1 MADNVILTRIKHATG
16 TSAEWAAKA
25 STLFNGELGYD
36 SSNNKVKIGNGTA
49 RWTDLPWLK
58 ADSADKATS
67 ATSARYATTATS
79 AASATNASTAS
90 YATSAGSASSATN
103 ASTATYASSAAK
115 ATSATSA
122 RYATTATSAD
132 SASKAASATSARYA
146 TTATSAGSATNAS
159 TASYAG
165 TAGSAS
171 SATYATYPCTTAGNE
186 IRFHNGTGLTAGGE
200 IWLGWA
206 WASGDKTV
214 TKNWRIGNFSGGGLA
229 NVYVDTLYGNVSGNV
244 NGYTS
249 TAGTATYATSA
260 GSAGSATSAT
270 SASKATSATS
280 ARYAT
285 TATNAGT
292 ASYSNNGAKAASAT
306 SATYSSTANWSK
318 NGAKAASATSATY
331 SSTAN
336 YGKNAGTSSYA
347 STAGGVS
354 GMIDYVVAQGTSGR
368 WTYIKF
374 NSGVAMCWGLSDN
387 KSTQFAS
394 AWGSLYCHDY
404 LFTALSYPFTFTSR
418 PYEFAWPYP
427 VDHTAVTGDWWP
439 YTGGYNTTTQT
450 TTWSAIRPTKPSA
463 AVEIRLAYFVVG
475 RWK

>member
-25 STLFNGELGYD
+25 STLFQGELGYD

-49 RWTDLPWLK
+49 KWADLPWLK
-58 ADSADKATS
+58 ADLADKATS

-122 RYATTATSAD
+122 RYATTATNAD
-132 SASKAASATSARYA
+132 SASKATSATSARYA
-146 TTATSAGSATNAS
+146 TTATNAGSATNAS
-159 TASYAG
+159 TANYA
-165 TAGSAS
+165 TSAGSAG
-171 SATYATYPCTTAGNE
+171 SATYATYPCMTAGNE

-214 TKNWRIGNFSGGGLA
+214 TKDWRIGNFSGGGLA

-249 TAGTATYATSA
+249 TAGTASYATSA
-260 GSAGSATSAT
+260 GSAGSATSA
-270 SASKATSATS
+270 SKATSATSARYATTATNAGTATYSSKSASATS

-306 SATYSSTANWSK
+306 SARYATT
-318 NGAKAASATSATY
+318 ATSAGSATNA
-331 SSTAN
+331 STA
-336 YGKNAGTSSYA
+336 TYA
-347 STAGGVS
+347 SSAGGVS
-354 GMIDYVVAQGTSGR
+354 GMTDYVIAQYITDTSGSWSYR
-368 WTYIKF
+368 KWK
-374 NSGVAMCWGLSDN
+374 SGIAECWMRTGQYYVSSLG
-387 KSTQFAS
+387 
-394 AWGSLYCHDY
+394 AWGSMYVVDNIIPQI
-404 LFTALSYPFTFTSR
+404 AYPFTFKSLPVVEAT
-418 PYEFAWPYP
+418 YERQGGA
-427 VDHTAVTGDWWP
+427 GDGWLFSGTWGETTMTP
-439 YTGGYNTTTQT
+439 AFGYM
-450 TTWSAIRPTKPSA
+450 RPTNNSA
-463 AVEIRLAYFVVG
+463 YVSAFIYVIG
-475 RWK
+475 RV